1 MRIVMKVTVEDGTT
15 ALEAGSTV
23 EAPDEVCAD
32 FIARGYAEPETVE
45 TRKASSAAKKAAS
58 Q

>member
-45 TRKASSAAKKAAS
+45 TRKTSAAKKAAS